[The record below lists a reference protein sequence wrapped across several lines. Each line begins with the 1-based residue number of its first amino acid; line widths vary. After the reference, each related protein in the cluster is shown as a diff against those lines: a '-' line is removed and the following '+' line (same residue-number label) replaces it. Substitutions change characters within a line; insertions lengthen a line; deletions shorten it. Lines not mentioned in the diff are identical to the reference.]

1 METPLAQ
8 PPRWAGALAVGLAV
22 VFALL
27 AILYSL
33 VTPLWEAPD
42 EVGHFD
48 YVAHLLTERSL
59 PRQRIGELGEAHQP
73 PLYYALAALAA
84 SPADLSDTTGGFRL
98 NPRFVWAGRGGKDV
112 NISLH
117 GTAETFPYRGEALG
131 LRLARLASV
140 LMAAVTV
147 LLTVALGWRLFPE
160 RPLVGLL
167 AGCLTAFNPQF
178 LFISSAVNNDNLL
191 AATATGAWWQVS
203 RALDRPAGWRPWSYV
218 GLWVGAAMLAKT
230 SGVMVAVGVGVALVV
245 LGWRR
250 RSAQLALRAG
260 LAVALPALLL
270 TAPWFIRNQLVYG
283 DPVGW
288 SMYQQLGYGD
298 VQPAAF
304 GWNEATQF
312 LSVQFRSFWGVFGW
326 MNVPAPG
333 WFYGLVLALV
343 VVGLGGFVWQAVRG
357 DGGHQTLEGSGY
369 LWKPK
374 GLRASPDSKAATGS
388 LSAVAGDR
396 RDGPGPDHTLA
407 LLLLA
412 ALALSFQAML
422 TAIVTRCDPSCY
434 QGRYLFPVIGP
445 LMLLLSYGLLGWFR
459 RVSGLWAGGLS
470 LALVGL
476 AVYTP
481 FAVIRPAYEVVP
493 LPRWHAWLIPHRTDV
508 AVADLA
514 DLRGYRVE
522 RGETHVTLT
531 LYWQAR
537 RTADQDYYVSAH
549 LLDAADE
556 VVAKADHIPGRGA
569 GYPPR
574 RWQPEDLVADE
585 HRLDLPPDLRP
596 GRYRFRVGM
605 YHRPTRQ
612 RLPLF
617 AGDTPLGEHLILD
630 QPLHR

>member
-1 METPLAQ
+1 MGMRPLG
-8 PPRWAGALAVGLAV
+8 PPRPAVLFAAGLAC

-27 AILYSL
+27 AALYSL
-33 VTPLWEAPD
+33 VTPIWEAPD

-48 YVAHLLTERSL
+48 YVAHLRTERSL
-59 PRQRIGELGEAHQP
+59 PRQRMGELGEAHQP

-84 SPADLSDTTGGFRL
+84 APADLSDATGGFRL
-98 NPRFVWAGRGGKDV
+98 NPRFMFAGHGGKDV

-140 LMAAVTV
+140 LMAVVTV
-147 LLTVALGWRLFPE
+147 MLTVNLGWVIFPE

-167 AGCLTAFNPQF
+167 AGALTAFNPQF
-178 LFISSAVNNDNLL
+178 LFISGAVNNDNLL

-203 RALDRPAGWRPWSYV
+203 RAMTRPEGWRSWVYV

-230 SGVMVAVGVGVALVV
+230 SGLMVAVGVGVALVA

-250 RSAQLALRAG
+250 RSARLAIRAG
-260 LAVALPALLL
+260 LAVALPTLLL
-270 TAPWFIRNQLVYG
+270 TVPWFIRNHVEYG
-283 DPVGW
+283 DPLGW

-298 VQPAAF
+298 VQPASF
-304 GWNEATQF
+304 GWNEARDF
-312 LSVQFRSFWGVFGW
+312 LSVQFRSFWGLFGW

-333 WFYGLVLALV
+333 WFYGVVLGLV
-343 VVGLGGFVWQAVRG
+343 VVGLAGLAWQVARREA
-357 DGGHQTLEGSGY
+357 DL
-369 LWKPK
+369 
-374 GLRASPDSKAATGS
+374 KA
-388 LSAVAGDR
+388 DQR
-396 RDGPGPDHTLA
+396 FA
-407 LLLLA
+407 LLILA
-412 ALALSFQAML
+412 GLVLTFQAMM
-422 TAIVTRCDPSCY
+422 TAIITRCDPSCY

-445 LMLLLSYGLLGWFR
+445 AMLLLSVGLLSWFR
-459 RVSGLWAGGLS
+459 RASALWAGGIS
-470 LALVGL
+470 LALIGL

-481 FAVIRPAYEVVP
+481 FAVIRPAYEMVP
-493 LPRWHAWLIPHRTDV
+493 LPRWQAWLMPYRTDV
-508 AVADLA
+508 TVADLA
-514 DLRGYRVE
+514 DLRGYRVDA
-522 RGETHVTLT
+522 GESQVTLT

-537 RTADQDYYVSAH
+537 RTPDENYYVSAH

-556 VVAKADHIPGRGA
+556 VVAKADHVPGRRV

-585 HRLDLPPDLRP
+585 HRLDLPPELP
-596 GRYRFRVGM
+596 SGRYRFRVGM

-617 AGDTPLGEHLILD
+617 VGDTPLGEHLILD
-630 QPLHR
+630 QPLQR